1 MLCTESEHDFLNL
14 SEEDWQRIEKLI
26 AHYGCRGSSAH
37 GQRMET
43 QAQPPSAVLPS
54 PGHAH
59 SMLEQ
64 GQQHTAP
71 SSDQPVQPN
80 AQPSM
85 GCRAGLPDIEEVP
98 YWASEAN

>member
-43 QAQPPSAVLPS
+43 HAQSPSAASPS

-59 SMLEQ
+59 SKQ
-64 GQQHTAP
+64 GQQRTSP
-71 SSDQPVQPN
+71 STD
-80 AQPSM
+80 QPSM
-85 GCRAGLPDIEEVP
+85 GCRASLPDIEEVP